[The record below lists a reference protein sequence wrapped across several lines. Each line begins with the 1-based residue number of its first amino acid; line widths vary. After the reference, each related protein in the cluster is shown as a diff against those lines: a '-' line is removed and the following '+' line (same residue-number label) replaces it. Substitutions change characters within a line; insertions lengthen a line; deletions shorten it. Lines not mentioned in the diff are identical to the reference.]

1 MGCLIELFFEIFV
14 EVIIELFGYCYI
26 KLMQLIVP
34 NKTASEKVKRI
45 IKGIA
50 TTIAALLVVFLIIGL
65 VLLVQDDP
73 FVKTIGSYMTYIP
86 LAMMVL
92 QIAAGIVLKIINH
105 FKK

>member
-14 EVIIELFGYCYI
+14 EGIIELFGYCYI

-34 NKTASEKVKRI
+34 NKTTSEKVKRI

-65 VLLVQDDP
+65 FLLVQDDP
-73 FVKTIGSYMTYIP
+73 FVKTIGGYMTYIP

-92 QIAAGIVLKIINH
+92 QIAVGIVLKIINH

>member
-1 MGCLIELFFEIFV
+1 MVLEIFV
-14 EVIIELFGYCYI
+14 EGIIELFGYCYI

-34 NKTASEKVKRI
+34 NKTVSEKAKRI

-50 TTIAALLVVFLIIGL
+50 TTIAALLVVFIIIGL

-73 FVKTIGSYMTYIP
+73 FVKTVGRYMIYIP
-86 LAMMVL
+86 LTMIIL
-92 QIAAGIVLKIINH
+92 QIAAGIVVKIVNH

>member
-14 EVIIELFGYCYI
+14 QGIIELFGYCYI

-34 NKTASEKVKRI
+34 NKTASEKVKWI
-45 IKGIA
+45 IKVIA

-73 FVKTIGSYMTYIP
+73 FVKTIGGYMTYIS

-92 QIAAGIVLKIINH
+92 QIAVGIVLKIINH

>member
-1 MGCLIELFFEIFV
+1 MGCLIELFLEIFV
-14 EVIIELFGYCYI
+14 EGIIELFGYCYI

-50 TTIAALLVVFLIIGL
+50 TTIAALLAVFLIIGL

-73 FVKTIGSYMTYIP
+73 FVKTIGGYMTYIP

-92 QIAAGIVLKIINH
+92 QIAVGIVLKIINH
-105 FKK
+105 FNK

>member
-14 EVIIELFGYCYI
+14 EGIIELFGYCYI

-65 VLLVQDDP
+65 SLLVQDDP
-73 FVKTIGSYMTYIP
+73 FVKTIGGYMTYIP
-86 LAMMVL
+86 LAMIVF
-92 QIAAGIVLKIINH
+92 QIAVGIVMKIVNH